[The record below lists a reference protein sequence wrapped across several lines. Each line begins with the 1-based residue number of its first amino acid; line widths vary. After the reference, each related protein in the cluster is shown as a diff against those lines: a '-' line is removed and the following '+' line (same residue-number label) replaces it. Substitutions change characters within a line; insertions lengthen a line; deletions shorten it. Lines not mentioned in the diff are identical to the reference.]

1 MAAIYRAGKLLVLII
16 GVLAALALYIGFQ
29 MYTSALPRY
38 GKGGVG
44 IIAKNT
50 YVLTRGARNII
61 QRYDSMI
68 WAGDSVKTQTAFVP
82 LQLVHFRPGQIYFFD
97 FKTFRG
103 GNYLR
108 DIASLPPQ
116 MTKVLNEA
124 DRFILLSL
132 FPNQPRDSTPPPSMP
147 WNESFHD
154 YPILGKTELRDKPQR
169 SALLRDLYKSVSDSD
184 GSLAMCFIP
193 RHGIHATLGDE
204 NVDLV
209 ICFECEQVYAYTA
222 SRTDVFAITQSA
234 RPTFDRLVKDAGL
247 RSVK

>member
-1 MAAIYRAGKLLVLII
+1 VAAIYRAGKLLVLII
-16 GVLAALALYIGFQ
+16 GVLAALALYIGLQ
-29 MYTSALPRY
+29 MYTPALPRY

-132 FPNQPRDSTPPPSMP
+132 FPNQPRDSTPRHQCHGTNHFTITPFSAKLSCEI
-147 WNESFHD
+147 N
-154 YPILGKTELRDKPQR
+154 R
-169 SALLRDLYKSVSDSD
+169 SARH
-184 GSLAMCFIP
+184 CF
-193 RHGIHATLGDE
+193 GIFTKAFQ
-204 NVDLV
+204 
-209 ICFECEQVYAYTA
+209 I
-222 SRTDVFAITQSA
+222 RTDH
-234 RPTFDRLVKDAGL
+234 
-247 RSVK
+247 